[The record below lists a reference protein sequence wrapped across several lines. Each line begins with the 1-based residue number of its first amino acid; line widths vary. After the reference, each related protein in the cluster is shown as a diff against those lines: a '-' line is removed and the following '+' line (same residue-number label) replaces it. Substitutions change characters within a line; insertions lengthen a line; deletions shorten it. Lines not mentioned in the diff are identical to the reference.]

1 MTPKCSIKGC
11 KERPVRMSKCEEHWR
26 EYQAEISARS
36 KSREKKR
43 VETRN
48 PSKTLE
54 GKKSEIVPQKALK
67 HLPRRKSNGDL
78 ALFRKLFEKWVVEER
93 NFCMECGVW
102 LTGEVW
108 NMAHVIGDGECGGN
122 EDAGKDEQN
131 IVPMCRDH
139 HTQMDNAVG
148 KTRREMKCFPE
159 LERIRFEVATRHNLK
174 VRKT

>member
-1 MTPKCSIKGC
+1 MTPKCSIRGC
-11 KERPVRMSKCEEHWR
+11 TARPVKMSKCAEHLR
-26 EYQAEISARS
+26 QYQAQIAARS
-36 KSREKKR
+36 KTSEKKT
-43 VETRN
+43 VGTRK
-48 PSKTLE
+48 PSKIPE
-54 GKKSEIVPQKALK
+54 GKKSEIVPHKALK
-67 HLPRRKSNGDL
+67 RLPRRKSNGDL
-78 ALFRKLFEKWVVEER
+78 QFFRQLFEKWVAEEC
-93 NFCMECGVW
+93 NFCLECGVW
-102 LTGEVW
+102 LAGEVW